1 MKGTDMKGH
10 FYVSIFKSVMRI
22 AAGVALFNMSIPLAA
37 VFFILAEILGITEE
51 FV

>member
-10 FYVSIFKSVMRI
+10 LYVSLLKSVMRI
-22 AAGVALFNMSIPLAA
+22 CAGVALFNMSFTFAA
-37 VFFILAEILGITEE
+37 AFFILAEVLGITEE